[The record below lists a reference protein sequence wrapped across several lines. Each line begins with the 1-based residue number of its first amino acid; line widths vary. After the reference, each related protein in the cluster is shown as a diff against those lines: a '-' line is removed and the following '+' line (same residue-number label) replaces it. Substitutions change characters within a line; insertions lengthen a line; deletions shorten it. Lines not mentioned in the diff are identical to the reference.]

1 MKNMG
6 GIIKDG
12 EGFIDVL
19 SSYETKIYKYNGKT
33 YIITY
38 DGEIYNRDEIRC
50 DLIARGNYLDTD
62 KDEELVLKAYV
73 TWKEGCLERFEG
85 VFSIGIWEVE
95 GRKLFLARDPIGAK
109 SLVYS
114 ILKDGIVFANHIK
127 YIFESDEVKPEI
139 TYEGICE
146 LLMLGPSRRGT
157 SAVLKD
163 IASLEPG
170 SYLEYSNG
178 NIRIFKY
185 AEFEAYQNR
194 EEFDN
199 IVDNIRE
206 IVMDSILKQYSGED
220 DVCTLLSGGLDSSIV
235 TAVIADAVKQ
245 RGGKLKTFSVD
256 YEGND
261 VYFNSNSFQPD
272 SDGKWIARMV
282 EFLDTDHTTIKL
294 SSESLVTSLKDA
306 MRLRGFPGMGD
317 IDTSLMM
324 FCGEMSK
331 YAVIGLG
338 GECADEV
345 FGGYPWFNRDEL
357 LNSSFFPWIR
367 SVDERMEYINSE
379 IKDNFDVLDF
389 TKSIYSDQLKKVP
402 KLAAEGERDKKIREV
417 GYLTYRWFLP
427 VLLERQD
434 KMARVSDFKI
444 RAPFCNF
451 KLMKYVFNI
460 PWEHRVHGDMEKG
473 LLRYAFR
480 DLLPEEVAFR
490 KKSPY
495 PKTYNPEYTNM
506 IKNELVKIMD
516 NSSSPLLDIIDKD
529 SVMKLIDG
537 GVEVDRPWFGQ
548 LMKGPQVMAFL
559 IQVNEWFK
567 EYNIKIV

>member
-6 GIIKDG
+6 GIIKDD
-12 EGFIDVL
+12 EGFIDIL
-19 SSYETKIYKYNGKT
+19 PSYETKIYKYNGKT
-33 YIITY
+33 YVITY
-38 DGEIYNRDEIRC
+38 DGDIYNKDELKN
-50 DLIARGNYLDTD
+50 DLISRGNYLDTD
-62 KDEELVLKAYV
+62 CEEELVLKAYV

-109 SLVYS
+109 SLFYS
-114 ILKDGIVFANHIK
+114 VLKDGVVFANHIK

-139 TYEGICE
+139 TYEGITE

-157 SAVLKD
+157 SAIFKD
-163 IASLEPG
+163 IASLEAG

-185 AEFEAYQNR
+185 DEFEAYENK
-194 EEFDN
+194 EEFEN
-199 IVDNIRE
+199 VVDNIRE
-206 IVMDSILKQYSGED
+206 IVIDSILKQYSGED

-235 TAVIADAVKQ
+235 TAVVADAVKQ

-261 VYFNSNSFQPD
+261 VYFTSSSFQPD
-272 SDGKWIARMV
+272 PDSKWIELMV
-282 EFLDTDHTTIKL
+282 DFLKTDHTTIKL
-294 SSESLVTSLKDA
+294 SNTSLVDGLKDA

-317 IDTSLMM
+317 IDTSLMA

-331 YAVIGLG
+331 KAFIGLG

-357 LNSSFFPWIR
+357 LNSEFFPWIR
-367 SVDERMEYINSE
+367 SVRERREYINSE
-379 IKDNFDVLDF
+379 IKENFDVTGF
-389 TKSIYSDQLKKVP
+389 AENVYFDQIKKVP
-402 KLAAEGERDKKIREV
+402 KLSSEDKKSKRIREV

-434 KMARVSDFKI
+434 KMARISEFKI

-451 KLMKYVFNI
+451 KLMKYVFNV
-460 PWEHRVHGDMEKG
+460 PWEYRVYGDMEKG

-490 KKSPY
+490 KKCPY

-506 IKNELVKIMD
+506 IKDEFIKIMSNN
-516 NSSSPLLDIIDKD
+516 NSPVLDIVDKD
-529 SVMKLIDG
+529 NVMKLASGEI
-537 GVEVDRPWFGQ
+537 EAERPWFGQ

-559 IQVNEWFK
+559 IQVNEWFR
-567 EYNIKIV
+567 EYNIKVV